1 MSGHSKWSQI
11 KHKKGVADTRRG
23 QLFTKLA
30 RELSVA
36 VRQGGPS
43 PDTNY
48 RLRLAIQK
56 AKDSN
61 MPMDSIERAIKR
73 ASGGDGHE
81 ALEEVTYE
89 GYGPGGVAVM
99 MQALT
104 SNRKRTVSEVRTT
117 LTRIG
122 GSLGEVGCVAWHFD
136 AKGVI
141 TLETDPERAE
151 DIALAAIDAGAED
164 VKVEGNYVEITTRVE
179 GLEAVR
185 RELEAQGVTIGTAE
199 LSMVPRTTVT
209 LDEKGAAQTL
219 RLLDGLEELP
229 DMQRVY
235 TNADFPEEVLERYG
249 KEM

>member
-43 PDTNY
+43 ADTNY

-104 SNRKRTVSEVRTT
+104 SNRKRTVSEVRAT
-117 LTRIG
+117 LTRTG
-122 GSLGEVGCVAWHFD
+122 GSLGEVGCVVWNFD

-141 TLETDPERAE
+141 TLEVDPERVE
-151 DIALAAIDAGAED
+151 EIALAAIDARAED

-179 GLEAVR
+179 DLEVVR
-185 RELEAQGVTIGTAE
+185 RELEAQEVTIGTAE
-199 LSMVPRTTVT
+199 LSMVPRATVT
-209 LDEKGAAQTL
+209 LDEKRAIQTL

-229 DMQRVY
+229 DVQRVY
-235 TNADFPEEVLERYG
+235 TNGDFPEEVLERYG

>member
-104 SNRKRTVSEVRTT
+104 SNRNRTVSEVRAT

-122 GSLGEVGCVAWHFD
+122 GSLGEVGCVAWNFD

-141 TLETDPERAE
+141 TLEADAERAE
-151 DIALAAIDAGAED
+151 EIALAAIDAGAED
-164 VKVEGNYVEITTRVE
+164 VKIEGNYVEITTRVE
-179 GLEAVR
+179 DLEAVR
-185 RELEAQGVTIGTAE
+185 RGLEAQEVTIGTAE

-209 LDEKGAAQTL
+209 LDEKGTVQTL

-229 DMQRVY
+229 DVQRVY
-235 TNADFPEEVLERYG
+235 INADFPEEVLERYG